1 MHDQRTDNRVS
12 LVVLHAVLLAEGSH
26 VRLHLGQMRVIDRGE
41 KMVLSLKV
49 QATSEQEHKVAF
61 GGDVASS
68 DYLMF
73 EEVFVELL
81 GGVRG

>member
-1 MHDQRTDNRVS
+1 
-12 LVVLHAVLLAEGSH
+12 
-26 VRLHLGQMRVIDRGE
+26 MRVIDRGE